1 MLKKIFLKLI
11 IILIIF
17 LFPLISFAEESANVS
32 LKCDKDNI
40 KLGEKLELE
49 INLDGKKTAAYQV
62 NIFFDEEK
70 FDFISEVDNNMSV
83 KNGIIKIVWYDEK
96 GGLNA
101 ANGNLK
107 KLVFKAKKEG
117 IGNFTIN
124 GEFYDENC
132 NYILTNFN
140 SVDIK
145 VGDFPDENEHIKE
158 STNLETL
165 AIENEILYPAFD
177 NNINDYD
184 IEISNNVSNL
194 NILAIPED
202 ENASVLINGNE
213 NLTRDRVDSV
223 QGNNVN
229 NNRFINSRASDV
241 SSQNNP
247 NISGDLQAEDS
258 VSPIEHAALQP
269 NVSAPPIEPAV
280 SQSNV
285 SAPPIE
291 PAVSQPNVSAPPIEP
306 AMSQPNVPPI
316 VNKNEN
322 LSENTNVSASS
333 PFVETTPSGNPI
345 IGGVPLNNSNISCIV
360 LSDDDIS

>member
-49 INLDGKKTAAYQV
+49 IDLDGKKTAAYQV

-213 NLTRDRVDSV
+213 NLIEGDNKITIKVKSQSGVER
-223 QGNNVN
+223 NININVHKRNDIEEAEYSAHKGDLKEELEEAYKIEKILSQNENFKNTIDTLDENHENYMNKDFETTKN
-229 NNRFINSRASDV
+229 NNYEILILKVISMILLILSFFCFIIFLVKNKSD
-241 SSQNNP
+241 
-247 NISGDLQAEDS
+247 
-258 VSPIEHAALQP
+258 
-269 NVSAPPIEPAV
+269 
-280 SQSNV
+280 
-285 SAPPIE
+285 
-291 PAVSQPNVSAPPIEP
+291 
-306 AMSQPNVPPI
+306 
-316 VNKNEN
+316 
-322 LSENTNVSASS
+322 T
-333 PFVETTPSGNPI
+333 
-345 IGGVPLNNSNISCIV
+345 
-360 LSDDDIS
+360 

>member
-17 LFPLISFAEESANVS
+17 LFPLISFAEESVNVS

-40 KLGEKLELE
+40 KLEEELELE

-213 NLTRDRVDSV
+213 NLIEGDNKITVKVKSQSGVER
-223 QGNNVN
+223 NININVHKRNDIEEAEYSAHKGDLKEELEEAYKIEKILSPNENFKNTIDTLDENYENYMNKDFETTKN
-229 NNRFINSRASDV
+229 NNYEILILKVISMILLILSFFCFIIFLVKNKSD
-241 SSQNNP
+241 
-247 NISGDLQAEDS
+247 
-258 VSPIEHAALQP
+258 
-269 NVSAPPIEPAV
+269 
-280 SQSNV
+280 
-285 SAPPIE
+285 
-291 PAVSQPNVSAPPIEP
+291 
-306 AMSQPNVPPI
+306 
-316 VNKNEN
+316 
-322 LSENTNVSASS
+322 T
-333 PFVETTPSGNPI
+333 
-345 IGGVPLNNSNISCIV
+345 
-360 LSDDDIS
+360 

>member
-213 NLTRDRVDSV
+213 NLIEGDNKITVKVKSQSGVER
-223 QGNNVN
+223 NININVHKRNDIEEAEYSAHKGDLKEELEEAYKIEKILSPNENFKNTIDTLDENYENYMNKDFETTKN
-229 NNRFINSRASDV
+229 NNYEILILKVISMILLILSFFCFIIFLVKNKSD
-241 SSQNNP
+241 
-247 NISGDLQAEDS
+247 
-258 VSPIEHAALQP
+258 
-269 NVSAPPIEPAV
+269 
-280 SQSNV
+280 
-285 SAPPIE
+285 
-291 PAVSQPNVSAPPIEP
+291 
-306 AMSQPNVPPI
+306 
-316 VNKNEN
+316 
-322 LSENTNVSASS
+322 T
-333 PFVETTPSGNPI
+333 
-345 IGGVPLNNSNISCIV
+345 
-360 LSDDDIS
+360 

>member
-40 KLGEKLELE
+40 KLGEELELE

-145 VGDFPDENEHIKE
+145 VGDFPDENAYINE

-202 ENASVLINGNE
+202 ENTSVLINGNE
-213 NLTRDRVDSV
+213 NLIEGDNKITVKVKSQSGVER
-223 QGNNVN
+223 NININVHKRNDIEEAEYSAHKGDLKEELEEAYKIEKILSQNENFKNTIDTLDENYENYMNKDFETTKN
-229 NNRFINSRASDV
+229 NNCEILILKVISMILLILSFFCFIIFLVKNKSD
-241 SSQNNP
+241 
-247 NISGDLQAEDS
+247 
-258 VSPIEHAALQP
+258 
-269 NVSAPPIEPAV
+269 
-280 SQSNV
+280 
-285 SAPPIE
+285 
-291 PAVSQPNVSAPPIEP
+291 
-306 AMSQPNVPPI
+306 
-316 VNKNEN
+316 
-322 LSENTNVSASS
+322 T
-333 PFVETTPSGNPI
+333 
-345 IGGVPLNNSNISCIV
+345 
-360 LSDDDIS
+360 

>member
-40 KLGEKLELE
+40 KLEEELELE

-213 NLTRDRVDSV
+213 NLIEGDNKITIKVKSQSGVERNININVHKRNAIEEAEYSAHKGDLKEELEEAYKIEEILS
-223 QGNNVN
+223 QNGNFKNTINTLDEKFENDMNKDFETTKN
-229 NNRFINSRASDV
+229 NNYEILILKVISMILLILSVFCFIIFLVKNKSD
-241 SSQNNP
+241 
-247 NISGDLQAEDS
+247 
-258 VSPIEHAALQP
+258 
-269 NVSAPPIEPAV
+269 
-280 SQSNV
+280 
-285 SAPPIE
+285 
-291 PAVSQPNVSAPPIEP
+291 
-306 AMSQPNVPPI
+306 
-316 VNKNEN
+316 
-322 LSENTNVSASS
+322 T
-333 PFVETTPSGNPI
+333 
-345 IGGVPLNNSNISCIV
+345 
-360 LSDDDIS
+360 

>member
-40 KLGEKLELE
+40 KLGEELELE

-213 NLTRDRVDSV
+213 NLIEGDNKITVKVKSQSGVER
-223 QGNNVN
+223 NININVHKRNDIEEAEYSAHKGDLKEELEEAYKIEKILSPNENFKNTIDTLDENYENYMNKDFETTKN
-229 NNRFINSRASDV
+229 NNYEILILKVISMILLILSFFCFIIFLVKNKSD
-241 SSQNNP
+241 
-247 NISGDLQAEDS
+247 
-258 VSPIEHAALQP
+258 
-269 NVSAPPIEPAV
+269 
-280 SQSNV
+280 
-285 SAPPIE
+285 
-291 PAVSQPNVSAPPIEP
+291 
-306 AMSQPNVPPI
+306 
-316 VNKNEN
+316 
-322 LSENTNVSASS
+322 T
-333 PFVETTPSGNPI
+333 
-345 IGGVPLNNSNISCIV
+345 
-360 LSDDDIS
+360 

>member
-40 KLGEKLELE
+40 KLGEELELE

-145 VGDFPDENEHIKE
+145 VGDFPDENAYINE

-202 ENASVLINGNE
+202 ENTSVLINGNE
-213 NLTRDRVDSV
+213 NLIEGDNKITVKVKSQSGVER
-223 QGNNVN
+223 NININVHKRNDIEEAEYSAHKGDLKEELEEAYKIEKILSQNENFKNTIDTLDENYENYMNKDFETTKN
-229 NNRFINSRASDV
+229 NNYEILILKVISMILLILSFFCFIIFLVKNKSD
-241 SSQNNP
+241 
-247 NISGDLQAEDS
+247 
-258 VSPIEHAALQP
+258 
-269 NVSAPPIEPAV
+269 
-280 SQSNV
+280 
-285 SAPPIE
+285 
-291 PAVSQPNVSAPPIEP
+291 
-306 AMSQPNVPPI
+306 
-316 VNKNEN
+316 
-322 LSENTNVSASS
+322 T
-333 PFVETTPSGNPI
+333 
-345 IGGVPLNNSNISCIV
+345 
-360 LSDDDIS
+360 

>member
-11 IILIIF
+11 IILILF
-17 LFPLISFAEESANVS
+17 LFPLICFAEESANVS

-40 KLGEKLELE
+40 KLEEELELE

-145 VGDFPDENEHIKE
+145 VGDFPDENAYIKE

-202 ENASVLINGNE
+202 ENTSVLINGNE
-213 NLTRDRVDSV
+213 NLIEGDNKITVKVKSQSGVER
-223 QGNNVN
+223 NININVHKRNDIEEAEYSAHKGDLKEELEEAYKIEKILSQNENFKNTIDTLDENYENYMNKDFETTKN
-229 NNRFINSRASDV
+229 NNYEILILKVISMILLILSFFCFIIFLVKNKSD
-241 SSQNNP
+241 
-247 NISGDLQAEDS
+247 
-258 VSPIEHAALQP
+258 
-269 NVSAPPIEPAV
+269 
-280 SQSNV
+280 
-285 SAPPIE
+285 
-291 PAVSQPNVSAPPIEP
+291 
-306 AMSQPNVPPI
+306 
-316 VNKNEN
+316 
-322 LSENTNVSASS
+322 T
-333 PFVETTPSGNPI
+333 
-345 IGGVPLNNSNISCIV
+345 
-360 LSDDDIS
+360 

>member
-11 IILIIF
+11 IILILF
-17 LFPLISFAEESANVS
+17 LFPLICFAEESANVS

-40 KLGEKLELE
+40 KLEEELELE

-202 ENASVLINGNE
+202 ENTSVLINGNE
-213 NLTRDRVDSV
+213 NLIEGDNKITIKVKSQSGVER
-223 QGNNVN
+223 NININVHKRNDIEEAEYSAHKGDLKEELEEAYKIEKILSQNENFKNTIDTLDDNYENYMNKDFETTKN
-229 NNRFINSRASDV
+229 NNYEILILKVISMILLILSFFCFIIFLVKNKSD
-241 SSQNNP
+241 
-247 NISGDLQAEDS
+247 
-258 VSPIEHAALQP
+258 
-269 NVSAPPIEPAV
+269 
-280 SQSNV
+280 
-285 SAPPIE
+285 
-291 PAVSQPNVSAPPIEP
+291 
-306 AMSQPNVPPI
+306 
-316 VNKNEN
+316 
-322 LSENTNVSASS
+322 T
-333 PFVETTPSGNPI
+333 
-345 IGGVPLNNSNISCIV
+345 
-360 LSDDDIS
+360 

>member
-40 KLGEKLELE
+40 KLGEELELE

-107 KLVFKAKKEG
+107 KLVFKAKEEG

-140 SVDIK
+140 SLDIK
-145 VGDFPDENEHIKE
+145 VGDFPDGNEYINE

-213 NLTRDRVDSV
+213 NLIEGDNKITVKVKSQSGVER
-223 QGNNVN
+223 NININVHKRNDIEEAEYSAHKGDLKEELEEAYKIEKILSPNENFKNTIDTLDENYENYMNKDFETTKN
-229 NNRFINSRASDV
+229 NNYEILILKVISMILLILSFFCFIVFLVKNKSD
-241 SSQNNP
+241 
-247 NISGDLQAEDS
+247 
-258 VSPIEHAALQP
+258 
-269 NVSAPPIEPAV
+269 
-280 SQSNV
+280 
-285 SAPPIE
+285 
-291 PAVSQPNVSAPPIEP
+291 
-306 AMSQPNVPPI
+306 
-316 VNKNEN
+316 
-322 LSENTNVSASS
+322 T
-333 PFVETTPSGNPI
+333 
-345 IGGVPLNNSNISCIV
+345 
-360 LSDDDIS
+360 

>member
-11 IILIIF
+11 IILILF
-17 LFPLISFAEESANVS
+17 LFPLICFAEESANVS

-40 KLGEKLELE
+40 KLEEELELE

-101 ANGNLK
+101 AEGNLK
-107 KLVFKAKKEG
+107 RLVFKAKEEG

-140 SVDIK
+140 SLDIK
-145 VGDFPDENEHIKE
+145 VGDFPDENEYINE

-177 NNINDYD
+177 NNINDYN
-184 IEISNNVSNL
+184 IEISNNETNL

-202 ENASVLINGNE
+202 ENASILINGNE
-213 NLTRDRVDSV
+213 NL
-223 QGNNVN
+223 
-229 NNRFINSRASDV
+229 IE
-241 SSQNNP
+241 
-247 NISGDLQAEDS
+247 GDNKITIK
-258 VSPIEHAALQP
+258 VK
-269 NVSAPPIEPAV
+269 
-280 SQSNV
+280 SQSGVERDININV
-285 SAPPIE
+285 HKRNDVEEAKYSTHKEDLKEELEKAYEIE
-291 PAVSQPNVSAPPIEP
+291 KILNQSENLK
-306 AMSQPNVPPI
+306 NI
-316 VNKNEN
+316 VDNLNEN
-322 LSENTNVSASS
+322 FLESEMKQDFKNIEKNNDEILILKIISMILLILSV
-333 PFVETTPSGNPI
+333 FCFI
-345 IGGVPLNNSNISCIV
+345 IFLVKNK
-360 LSDDDIS
+360 SDT

>member
-213 NLTRDRVDSV
+213 NLIEGDNKITVKVKSQSGVER
-223 QGNNVN
+223 NININVHKRNDIEEAEYSAHKGDLKEELEEAYKIEKILSQNENFKNTIDTLNENYENYMNKDFETTKN
-229 NNRFINSRASDV
+229 NNCEILILKVISMILLILSFFCFIIFLVKNKSD
-241 SSQNNP
+241 
-247 NISGDLQAEDS
+247 
-258 VSPIEHAALQP
+258 
-269 NVSAPPIEPAV
+269 
-280 SQSNV
+280 
-285 SAPPIE
+285 
-291 PAVSQPNVSAPPIEP
+291 
-306 AMSQPNVPPI
+306 
-316 VNKNEN
+316 
-322 LSENTNVSASS
+322 T
-333 PFVETTPSGNPI
+333 
-345 IGGVPLNNSNISCIV
+345 
-360 LSDDDIS
+360 

>member
-40 KLGEKLELE
+40 KLEEELELE
-49 INLDGKKTAAYQV
+49 INLDGKKTVAYQV

-213 NLTRDRVDSV
+213 NLIEGDNKITIKVKSQSGVERNININVHKRNAIEEAEYSAHKGDLKEELEEAYKIEEILS
-223 QGNNVN
+223 QNGNFKNTINTLDEKFENDMNKDFETTKN
-229 NNRFINSRASDV
+229 NNYEILILKVISMILLILSVFCFIIFLVKNKSD
-241 SSQNNP
+241 
-247 NISGDLQAEDS
+247 
-258 VSPIEHAALQP
+258 
-269 NVSAPPIEPAV
+269 
-280 SQSNV
+280 
-285 SAPPIE
+285 
-291 PAVSQPNVSAPPIEP
+291 
-306 AMSQPNVPPI
+306 
-316 VNKNEN
+316 
-322 LSENTNVSASS
+322 T
-333 PFVETTPSGNPI
+333 
-345 IGGVPLNNSNISCIV
+345 
-360 LSDDDIS
+360 

>member
-40 KLGEKLELE
+40 KLGEELELE

-70 FDFISEVDNNMSV
+70 FDFISEVDNNMLV

-101 ANGNLK
+101 AEGNLK
-107 KLVFKAKKEG
+107 RLVFKAKEEG

-140 SVDIK
+140 SLDIK
-145 VGDFPDENEHIKE
+145 VGDFPDENEYINE

-202 ENASVLINGNE
+202 ENTSVLINGNE
-213 NLTRDRVDSV
+213 NLIEGDNKITIKVKSQSGVER
-223 QGNNVN
+223 NININVHKRNDIEEAEYSAHKGDLKEELEEAYKIEKILSQNENFKNTIDTLDDNYENYMNKDFETTKN
-229 NNRFINSRASDV
+229 NNYEILILKVISMILLILSFFCFIIFLVKNKSD
-241 SSQNNP
+241 
-247 NISGDLQAEDS
+247 
-258 VSPIEHAALQP
+258 
-269 NVSAPPIEPAV
+269 
-280 SQSNV
+280 
-285 SAPPIE
+285 
-291 PAVSQPNVSAPPIEP
+291 
-306 AMSQPNVPPI
+306 
-316 VNKNEN
+316 
-322 LSENTNVSASS
+322 T
-333 PFVETTPSGNPI
+333 
-345 IGGVPLNNSNISCIV
+345 
-360 LSDDDIS
+360 

>member
-49 INLDGKKTAAYQV
+49 IDLDGKKTAAYQV

-213 NLTRDRVDSV
+213 NLIEGDNKITVKVKSQSGVER
-223 QGNNVN
+223 NININVHKRNDIEEAEYSAHKGDLKEELEEAYKIEKILSQNENFKNTIDTLDENHENYMNKDFETTKN
-229 NNRFINSRASDV
+229 NNYEILILKVISMILLILSFFCFIIFLVKNKSD
-241 SSQNNP
+241 
-247 NISGDLQAEDS
+247 
-258 VSPIEHAALQP
+258 
-269 NVSAPPIEPAV
+269 
-280 SQSNV
+280 
-285 SAPPIE
+285 
-291 PAVSQPNVSAPPIEP
+291 
-306 AMSQPNVPPI
+306 
-316 VNKNEN
+316 
-322 LSENTNVSASS
+322 T
-333 PFVETTPSGNPI
+333 
-345 IGGVPLNNSNISCIV
+345 
-360 LSDDDIS
+360 

>member
-40 KLGEKLELE
+40 KLGEELELE

-145 VGDFPDENEHIKE
+145 VGDFPDENAYINE

-194 NILAIPED
+194 NILAIQED
-202 ENASVLINGNE
+202 ENTSVLINGNE
-213 NLTRDRVDSV
+213 NLIEGDNKITVKVKSQSGVER
-223 QGNNVN
+223 NININVHKRNDIEEAEYSAHKGDLKEELEEAYKIEKILSQNENFKNTIDTLDENYENYMNKDFETTKN
-229 NNRFINSRASDV
+229 NNCEILILKVISMILLILSFFCFIIFLV
-241 SSQNNP
+241 K
-247 NISGDLQAEDS
+247 
-258 VSPIEHAALQP
+258 
-269 NVSAPPIEPAV
+269 
-280 SQSNV
+280 
-285 SAPPIE
+285 
-291 PAVSQPNVSAPPIEP
+291 
-306 AMSQPNVPPI
+306 
-316 VNKNEN
+316 NKND
-322 LSENTNVSASS
+322 T
-333 PFVETTPSGNPI
+333 
-345 IGGVPLNNSNISCIV
+345 
-360 LSDDDIS
+360 

>member
-40 KLGEKLELE
+40 KLGEELELE

-140 SVDIK
+140 LVDIK

-213 NLTRDRVDSV
+213 NLIEGDNKITIKVKSQSGVER
-223 QGNNVN
+223 NININVHKRNDIEEAEYSAHKGDLKEELEEAYKIEKILSQNENFKNTIDTLDENHENYMNKDFETTKN
-229 NNRFINSRASDV
+229 NNYEILKVISMILLILSFFCFIIFLVKNKSD
-241 SSQNNP
+241 
-247 NISGDLQAEDS
+247 
-258 VSPIEHAALQP
+258 
-269 NVSAPPIEPAV
+269 
-280 SQSNV
+280 
-285 SAPPIE
+285 
-291 PAVSQPNVSAPPIEP
+291 
-306 AMSQPNVPPI
+306 
-316 VNKNEN
+316 
-322 LSENTNVSASS
+322 T
-333 PFVETTPSGNPI
+333 
-345 IGGVPLNNSNISCIV
+345 
-360 LSDDDIS
+360 

>member
-165 AIENEILYPAFD
+165 AIENEILYPAFG

-213 NLTRDRVDSV
+213 NLIEGDNKITVKVKSQSGVER
-223 QGNNVN
+223 NININVHKRNDIEEAEYSAHKGDLKEELEEAYKIEKILSQNENFKNTIDTLDENYENYMNKDFETTKN
-229 NNRFINSRASDV
+229 NNCEILILKVISMILLILSFFCFIIFLVKNKSD
-241 SSQNNP
+241 
-247 NISGDLQAEDS
+247 
-258 VSPIEHAALQP
+258 
-269 NVSAPPIEPAV
+269 
-280 SQSNV
+280 
-285 SAPPIE
+285 
-291 PAVSQPNVSAPPIEP
+291 
-306 AMSQPNVPPI
+306 
-316 VNKNEN
+316 
-322 LSENTNVSASS
+322 T
-333 PFVETTPSGNPI
+333 
-345 IGGVPLNNSNISCIV
+345 
-360 LSDDDIS
+360 

>member
-40 KLGEKLELE
+40 KLGEELELE

-145 VGDFPDENEHIKE
+145 VGDFPDENAYINE

-202 ENASVLINGNE
+202 ENTSVLINGNE
-213 NLTRDRVDSV
+213 NLIEGDNKITVKVKSQSGVER
-223 QGNNVN
+223 NININVHKRNDIEEAEYRAHKGDLKEELEEAYKIEKILSQNENFKNTIDTLDENYENYMNKDFETTKN
-229 NNRFINSRASDV
+229 NNCEILILKVISMILLILSFFCFIIFLVKNKSD
-241 SSQNNP
+241 
-247 NISGDLQAEDS
+247 
-258 VSPIEHAALQP
+258 
-269 NVSAPPIEPAV
+269 
-280 SQSNV
+280 
-285 SAPPIE
+285 
-291 PAVSQPNVSAPPIEP
+291 
-306 AMSQPNVPPI
+306 
-316 VNKNEN
+316 
-322 LSENTNVSASS
+322 T
-333 PFVETTPSGNPI
+333 
-345 IGGVPLNNSNISCIV
+345 
-360 LSDDDIS
+360 